1 MPEDKLT
8 QEIHAMFANTKMEAT
23 KAYLDRGRQFEADA
37 TGDLKAR
44 WIAQLAAVADA
55 TPAHDRQLYDDLES
69 ELGLRGIEAPADE
82 VPEIVKRLVARS
94 KAQTNS
100 WTPEQLWENEA
111 RVQQELDKVRPSKT
125 EKN

>member
-8 QEIHAMFANTKMEAT
+8 QEIHALFANRKMEAT
-23 KAYLDRGRQFEADA
+23 KAYLDRGRLFEAEA

-44 WIAQLAAVADA
+44 WIAQLAAMADA
-55 TPAHDRQLYDDLES
+55 TPEHDRRLYEDLEA
-69 ELGLRGIEAPADE
+69 ELGLRGIEAPANE
-82 VPEIVKRLVARS
+82 APEIVKRLVARS
-94 KAQTNS
+94 KAQTDS

-111 RVQQELDKVRPSKT
+111 RVQQDLDKVRPSKA

>member
-1 MPEDKLT
+1 MHEDKLT
-8 QEIHAMFANTKMEAT
+8 QEILAMFANTKMEAT
-23 KAYLDRGRQFEADA
+23 KAYLDSGRRFEAEA

-44 WIAQLAAVADA
+44 WIAQLAAMADA
-55 TPAHDRQLYDDLES
+55 SPEHDRQLYDDLES

-94 KAQTNS
+94 KAQTDG
-100 WTPEQLWENEA
+100 WTSEQLWENEA
-111 RVQQELDKVRPSKT
+111 KVQRELDKVRPSKT